1 MSTSRPPHPL
11 WLPGAAALASALV
24 ATFVLAGCGR
34 SEADPA
40 SGGPGGAA
48 PQVSILNIQPQAVT
62 LTAELS
68 GRTAAFQLAEVRP
81 QVTGLIQARA
91 FTEGSEVKA
100 GQLLYQIEPATYEA
114 ALDSARAALAKA
126 EANLI
131 TTKQKAGRYDELAG
145 IDAVSKQAR
154 DDTQAAL
161 KQAQAEVAAAQAAV
175 RSAQISLNH
184 TRVSA
189 PIAGRIGRSAV
200 TAGALV
206 TANQATALA
215 TVQQLDPIY
224 VDVTQTSAELLRLQR
239 DLNEGRLQRAGDGQ
253 AQVQLLLEDGSTYP
267 LAGKLQFSEVS
278 VDTTSG
284 SVTLRAV
291 FPNPKRQLL
300 PGMYVRALV
309 NKGVDP
315 QGILAPQAA
324 VSRDAKGN
332 ATALVL
338 GTDGKVQARTLQ
350 TTQSV
355 GDQWLVSSGLKAGD
369 KLIVDG
375 LQQVQPGAPAQG
387 VEARPASAAAPSASA
402 ARAN

>member
-1 MSTSRPPHPL
+1 MSMSTLFPSRRTP
-11 WLPGAAALASALV
+11 WLPTAAALAVAALM
-24 ATFVLAGCGR
+24 LAGCGNGQP
-34 SEADPA
+34 D
-40 SGGPGGAA
+40 GAQGA
-48 PQVSILNIQPQAVT
+48 QGAVPQVTVLTLQPKPVPV
-62 LTAELS
+62 TAELA
-68 GRTAAFQLAEVRP
+68 GRTTAYQIAEVRP
-81 QVTGLIQARA
+81 QITGIVKSRA

-100 GQLLYQIEPATYEA
+100 GQVLYQVDSASYEA
-114 ALDSARAALAKA
+114 ALESARATLAKA
-126 EANLI
+126 EANLT
-131 TTKQKAGRYDELAG
+131 TTKLKAGRYDELAG
-145 IDAVSKQAR
+145 IDAVSKQSR
-154 DDTQAAL
+154 DDAQAAL

-175 RSAQISLNH
+175 RTAQIELGY

-239 DLNEGRLQRAGDGQ
+239 EFSEGRLQRAGDGQ
-253 AQVQLLLEDGSTYP
+253 AKVKLLLEDGSTYP
-267 LAGKLQFSEVS
+267 LEGKLQFSELS

-300 PGMYVRALV
+300 PGMYVRAV
-309 NKGVDP
+309 VEKGVSE
-315 QGILAPQAA
+315 QGILVPQAA
-324 VSRDAKGN
+324 VSRDAKGQ

-338 GTDGKVQARTLQ
+338 GSDGKVQARTLQ

-355 GDQWLVSSGLKAGD
+355 GEQWLVSSGLKAGD
-369 KLIVDG
+369 KVIVDG
-375 LQQVQPGAPAQG
+375 LQKVQPGAAAQG
-387 VEARPASAAAPSASA
+387 VEASASAAAAAASA
-402 ARAN
+402 ASAN

>member
-1 MSTSRPPHPL
+1 MSTSKLLSPL
-11 WLPGAAALASALV
+11 KTPWLPTAAVLAIAL
-24 ATFVLAGCGR
+24 VLAGCDKGQ
-34 SEADPA
+34 ADGA
-40 SGGPGGAA
+40 QGGHGGAA
-48 PQVSILNIQPQAVT
+48 PQVTVLTIQPKPVPV
-62 LTAELS
+62 TAELA
-68 GRTAAFQLAEVRP
+68 GRTTAYQVAEVRP
-81 QVTGLIQARA
+81 QVTGIVKARA

-100 GQLLYQIEPATYEA
+100 GQTLYQVDPASYEA
-114 ALDSARAALAKA
+114 ALDSARANLAKA
-126 EANLI
+126 QANL
-131 TTKQKAGRYDELAG
+131 TTTQLKAGRYDELAG

-154 DDTQAAL
+154 DDAQAAL

-175 RSAQISLNH
+175 RTAQIELGY

-206 TANQATALA
+206 TANQASALA

-224 VDVTQTSAELLRLQR
+224 VDVTQTSAEMLRLQR
-239 DLNEGRLQRAGDGQ
+239 DLSEGRLQRAGDGQ
-253 AQVQLLLEDGSTYP
+253 AKVKLLLEDGSTYP
-267 LAGKLQFSEVS
+267 LEGKLQFSELS

-300 PGMYVRALV
+300 PGMYVRAIV
-309 NKGVDP
+309 EKGVSE
-315 QGILAPQAA
+315 QGILVPQAA

-332 ATALVL
+332 PTALVL

-355 GDQWLVSSGLKAGD
+355 GDQWLVSAGLKAGD

-387 VEARPASAAAPSASA
+387 VEASASGSAASAPASAASA
-402 ARAN
+402 N

>member
-1 MSTSRPPHPL
+1 MSMSTLFPSPRTP
-11 WLPGAAALASALV
+11 WLPTAAALAIAAL
-24 ATFVLAGCGR
+24 VLAGCGN
-34 SEADPA
+34 SQSDGAQ
-40 SGGPGGAA
+40 GGQGGAA
-48 PQVSILNIQPQAVT
+48 PQVTVLTIQPKPVPV
-62 LTAELS
+62 TAELA
-68 GRTAAFQLAEVRP
+68 GRTTAYQIAEVRP
-81 QVTGLIQARA
+81 QITGIVKSRA

-100 GQLLYQIEPATYEA
+100 GQVLYQVDSASYEA
-114 ALDSARAALAKA
+114 ALESARATLAKA
-126 EANLI
+126 EASLT
-131 TTKQKAGRYDELAG
+131 TTKLKAGRYDELAG

-154 DDTQAAL
+154 DDAQAAL

-175 RSAQISLNH
+175 RTAQIELGY

-200 TAGALV
+200 TPGALV

-239 DLNEGRLQRAGDGQ
+239 DLSEGRLQSAGNGQ
-253 AQVQLLLEDGSTYP
+253 AKVKLVLEDGSTY
-267 LAGKLQFSEVS
+267 AQEGKLQFSELS
-278 VDTTSG
+278 VDTTSS

-300 PGMYVRALV
+300 PGMYVRAIV
-309 NKGVDP
+309 EKGVSE
-315 QGILAPQAA
+315 QGILVPQAA

-338 GTDGKVQARTLQ
+338 GTDGKVQSRTLQ
-350 TTQSV
+350 TSQSL

-369 KLIVDG
+369 KVIVDG
-375 LQQVQPGAPAQG
+375 LQKVQAGAPAQG
-387 VEARPASAAAPSASA
+387 VEASASAAAPASSASA
-402 ARAN
+402 N

>member
-1 MSTSRPPHPL
+1 MSTSPL
-11 WLPGAAALASALV
+11 LPRTPWLPTAAVLAIAL
-24 ATFVLAGCGR
+24 VLAGCDKGQANGA
-34 SEADPA
+34 EA
-40 SGGPGGAA
+40 GHGGAA
-48 PQVSILNIQPQAVT
+48 AQVTVLTLQPKPVPV
-62 LTAELS
+62 TAELA
-68 GRTAAFQLAEVRP
+68 GRTTAYQVAEVRP
-81 QVTGLIQARA
+81 QITGVVKART

-100 GQLLYQIEPATYEA
+100 GQVLYQVDSASYEA
-114 ALDSARAALAKA
+114 ALASARATLAKA
-126 EANLI
+126 EANL
-131 TTKQKAGRYDELAG
+131 TTTQLKAGRYDELAG
-145 IDAVSKQAR
+145 IDAVSKQSR
-154 DDTQAAL
+154 DDAQAAL

-175 RSAQISLNH
+175 RTAQIELGY

-189 PIAGRIGRSAV
+189 PTAGRIGRSSV

-206 TANQATALA
+206 TANQASALA

-224 VDVTQTSAELLRLQR
+224 VDVTQTSAEMLRLQR
-239 DLNEGRLQRAGDGQ
+239 DLSEGRLQRSGDGQ
-253 AQVQLLLEDGSTYP
+253 AKVKLLLEDGSTYP
-267 LAGKLQFSEVS
+267 LEGKLQFSELS

-291 FPNPKRQLL
+291 FPNPKRLLL
-300 PGMYVRALV
+300 PGMYVRAV
-309 NKGVDP
+309 VEKGVSE
-315 QGILAPQAA
+315 QGILVPQAA

-375 LQQVQPGAPAQG
+375 LQKVQPGAPAQG
-387 VEARPASAAAPSASA
+387 VEASASSAAPAAAPALAASA
-402 ARAN
+402 N